1 MTAIALNKRNILI
14 QGLRTVLTITAMA
27 LLPILVH
34 LIPFSGK
41 TPLGAYLLPMF
52 IAPLVSAFYLSPAG
66 LVAACL
72 IGPPLNYVLTG
83 MPDLTVLPTL
93 IPELTIFSLII
104 LWMIRNKA
112 SFIGISTLAFV
123 SAKFVS
129 FAIKSIFL
137 AKGFSLIM
145 FGAFITGLATSLPG
159 LLILFIL
166 ERVLISKTSENGQ
179 S

>member
-72 IGPPLNYVLTG
+72 IGPPLNYMLTG
-83 MPDLTVLPTL
+83 MPDLTVLLTL
-93 IPELTIFSLII
+93 IPELMIFI
-104 LWMIRNKA
+104 
-112 SFIGISTLAFV
+112 
-123 SAKFVS
+123 
-129 FAIKSIFL
+129 
-137 AKGFSLIM
+137 
-145 FGAFITGLATSLPG
+145 
-159 LLILFIL
+159 
-166 ERVLISKTSENGQ
+166 NG
-179 S
+179 